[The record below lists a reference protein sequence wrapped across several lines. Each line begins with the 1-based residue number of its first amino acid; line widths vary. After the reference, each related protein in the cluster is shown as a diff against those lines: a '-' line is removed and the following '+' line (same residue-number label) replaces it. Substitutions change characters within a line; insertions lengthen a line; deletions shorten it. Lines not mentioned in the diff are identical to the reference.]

1 MMRSL
6 RAEQVT
12 EHGTVQRVASQLG
25 YGVESVWIWVKQADI
40 DDGTLAPSTSAVS
53 DAALD
58 EIGNLVPLPSL
69 PMLMTE
75 GGGTEITT
83 MPVLQSLA
91 HAREKWSN
99 NATETIWDASIVKI
113 ILSSTPNSL
122 DLQNLT
128 TQRSIRRMAI
138 MPADVIHTLAIGTGV
153 ILLRAATPIVAKLCA
168 WMRRRDNSELR
179 AQRAVVEESLRQRP

>member
-1 MMRSL
+1 
-6 RAEQVT
+6 
-12 EHGTVQRVASQLG
+12 
-25 YGVESVWIWVKQADI
+25 
-40 DDGTLAPSTSAVS
+40 
-53 DAALD
+53 
-58 EIGNLVPLPSL
+58 
-69 PMLMTE
+69 MTE

-153 ILLRAATPIVAKLCA
+153 ILLR
-168 WMRRRDNSELR
+168 ELSWVWFLGFCEGAGWR
-179 AQRAVVEESLRQRP
+179 SRGFEAGVVGGLEFLG

>member
-1 MMRSL
+1 
-6 RAEQVT
+6 
-12 EHGTVQRVASQLG
+12 
-25 YGVESVWIWVKQADI
+25 
-40 DDGTLAPSTSAVS
+40 
-53 DAALD
+53 
-58 EIGNLVPLPSL
+58 
-69 PMLMTE
+69 MLMTE